1 MKKSLALLS
10 ALTLAAP
17 IAAFAQGTGKTG
29 TVDMQRAFKEYNK
42 TKEAEVK
49 INDAKNAAKKEY
61 DDRAEAYKKAL
72 DEINNLNKQLESP
85 ALSADKKTGMAKE
98 RDDKIANIKSMEREI
113 SDFRQ
118 TRERQLQE
126 QLMRMREGIVKEITD
141 VVMEKVKAKGL
152 DFVLDKS
159 GISINGVPVVLY
171 APDNVD
177 FTNEIIETID
187 VPKLSRAGRYGFYKF
202 CRKTGE
208 FAEASAAAVFDPEA
222 GAARIFLGSLRGVPQ
237 PLAALALEVA
247 QHGESAASTR
257 AVSEALEH
265 SVGDLD
271 AVEHAMAAAAVTRAL
286 GQVFAR

>member
-1 MKKSLALLS
+1 MQKSLSLLT

-17 IAAFAQGTGKTG
+17 IGAVAQGTGKIG

-98 RDDKIANIKSMEREI
+98 RDDRIANIKSMEREI

-141 VVMEKVKAKGL
+141 VVMDKVKTKGL
-152 DFVLDKS
+152 DYVLDKS
-159 GISINGVPVVLY
+159 GISINGVPVLLY
-171 APDNVD
+171 SPDNVD
-177 FTNEIIETID
+177 FTNEIIETLNK
-187 VPKLSRAGRYGFYKF
+187 PGRA
-202 CRKTGE
+202 T
-208 FAEASAAAVFDPEA
+208 ASTKKATSGPSVTPAAAR
-222 GAARIFLGSLRGVPQ
+222 AAKP
-237 PLAALALEVA
+237 
-247 QHGESAASTR
+247 
-257 AVSEALEH
+257 
-265 SVGDLD
+265 
-271 AVEHAMAAAAVTRAL
+271 
-286 GQVFAR
+286 